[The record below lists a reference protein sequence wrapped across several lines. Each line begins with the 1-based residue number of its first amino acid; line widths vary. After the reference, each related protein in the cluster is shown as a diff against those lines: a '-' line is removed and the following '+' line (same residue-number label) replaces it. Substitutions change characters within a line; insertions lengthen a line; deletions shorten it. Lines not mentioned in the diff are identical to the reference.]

1 MANVL
6 NPEPESITLN
16 TTLEPTTLEPATE
29 LEQPPFESTSNPE
42 TAEVVEV
49 PALDADAPTEPVAKA
64 VPVEA
69 APAEEIAPEIVAQA
83 EPVVEAK
90 AEPVV
95 AAAAE
100 PVVEAKAEPVV
111 AAKAEPVVEAK
122 AEPVVEAKAEPVVAA
137 VAETAA
143 EIQAAPEAA
152 PPATA
157 AAPVARAK
165 APEHGLESMDDFSAA
180 LAAFEREQAAEAAA
194 VEAYGDKIVSG
205 TVIKQTEKHLV
216 VDVGLKSEGLVPL
229 EQVLD
234 HSGAVRF
241 NPGDVIDVV
250 IEREEPEGGYLVS
263 FERAQRLRIW
273 DTIEKAANDKTPM
286 TGTVISR
293 VKGGLTV
300 DIGLKAFLPGSQL
313 EIRPVRNLDGYLGQ
327 QIEVRVIKLNK
338 KRGNVVVS
346 RKEILEEEQNAK
358 RSTTLEH
365 LGEGAILTGTVKN
378 LTDYG
383 AFVDLGGIDGLLH
396 ITDMSWGRLTH
407 PRDLVNVGDEIQV
420 KVLKFDKDKQRV
432 SLGFKQLTP
441 DPWLDASERYPVGA
455 HVKGRVLSVTDY
467 GAFVELEQGI
477 EGLVHLSEMTWSK
490 RLKHPSKLVKPGD
503 EVETVVLSVNPA
515 DRRISLGMKQ
525 LLENPWENLTEK
537 YPTGAVVEGR
547 VRNLT
552 DFGAFIEIEDGID
565 GLVHVSNLSWTK
577 RVKHPSEI
585 VKKGE
590 KVKAVVLGVEPAEPA
605 SLAGHQAVAA
615 RRLGELLRLASGG
628 RRGPRQGAAD
638 GAIWSLRR
646 DRGGCRGSLPHLRGR
661 RRRRIEAG
669 DGPGARLQDHQD
681 QRRGEEGG
689 LEPARHRPGGQPHTG
704 RALQGGYSQA
714 SGLQLHH
721 HARRPDQLA
730 QGRALSRF
738 PFRHQCTTAALR
750 GGRCCLDFV
759 FHSFSLCPA
768 STLASAT
775 PGVSFQVKESSTMP
789 RNVDARIPYSAEF
802 QP

>member
-16 TTLEPTTLEPATE
+16 TELETPTLDIATE
-29 LEQPPFESTSNPE
+29 LQQPSYESTSNTE
-42 TAEVVEV
+42 TAEAVAAVE
-49 PALDADAPTEPVAKA
+49 PTALDADALTEPVA
-64 VPVEA
+64 EA
-69 APAEEIAPEIVAQA
+69 APAAESVA
-83 EPVVEAK
+83 ETPAK
-90 AEPVV
+90 AEP
-95 AAAAE
+95 E
-100 PVVEAKAEPVV
+100 TKAEP
-111 AAKAEPVVEAK
+111 AAGHEAE
-122 AEPVVEAKAEPVVAA
+122 
-137 VAETAA
+137 
-143 EIQAAPEAA
+143 
-152 PPATA
+152 ATQA
-157 AAPVARAK
+157 AAPV
-165 APEHGLESMDDFSAA
+165 PEAHGLESMDDFSAA

-194 VEAYGDKIVSG
+194 VEAYGDKVVSA
-205 TVIKQTEKHLV
+205 TVIKATDKHLI
-216 VDVGLKSEGLVPL
+216 VDVGLKSEGMVPL

-234 HSGAVRF
+234 HTGAVKF
-241 NPGDVIDVV
+241 NAGDVIDVV

-263 FERAQRLRIW
+263 FEKAQRFRVW
-273 DTIEKAANDKTPM
+273 DVIEKAANDKTPVM
-286 TGTVISR
+286 GTVVSR

-346 RKEILEEEQNAK
+346 RKEILEEEQTAK
-358 RSTTLEH
+358 RSGTLEQ
-365 LGEGAILTGTVKN
+365 LGEGAVLTGTVKN

-441 DPWLDASERYPVGA
+441 DPWLDATDRYPVGA

-490 RLKHPSKLVKPGD
+490 RLKHPSKLVKPAD

-525 LLENPWENLTEK
+525 LLDNPWENLTER
-537 YPTGAVVEGR
+537 YPAGTVVEGR

-577 RVKHPSEI
+577 RVKHPSEV

-590 KVKAVVLGVEPAEPA
+590 KVKAVVLGVEP
-605 SLAGHQAVAA
+605 QN
-615 RRLGELLRLASGG
+615 RRLSLGIKQLQPDVWESFFASHRVGDIVHGKVLRTA
-628 RRGPRQGAAD
+628 QFGAFVEIAE
-638 GAIWSLRR
+638 GVEGLCHIS
-646 DRGGCRGSLPHLRGR
+646 
-661 RRRRIEAG
+661 EAG
-669 DGPGARLQDHQD
+669 DEPGGPSKL
-681 QRRGEEGG
+681 ETG
-689 LEPARHRPGGQPHTG
+689 LEHDFKIIKINVEEKKVGLSLRAVGHEASRAEVQDYKAENRGHGGAHKAP
-704 RALQGGYSQA
+704 
-714 SGLQLHH
+714 
-721 HARRPDQLA
+721 
-730 QGRALSRF
+730 
-738 PFRHQCTTAALR
+738 
-750 GGRCCLDFV
+750 
-759 FHSFSLCPA
+759 
-768 STLASAT
+768 
-775 PGVSFQVKESSTMP
+775 VSSSTTTLGDLINWKSE
-789 RNVDARIPYSAEF
+789 R
-802 QP
+802 

>member
-6 NPEPESITLN
+6 NPETESTTLN
-16 TTLEPTTLEPATE
+16 TELESPTLEPATE
-29 LEQPPFESTSNPE
+29 QEQPLPESTSNTE
-42 TAEVVEV
+42 TAPTAVAVEV
-49 PALDADAPTEPVAKA
+49 PALDADAPTEPV
-64 VPVEA
+64 VEA
-69 APAEEIAPEIVAQA
+69 ETQAESAPEAAAVAPTEPQA
-83 EPVVEAK
+83 EAETQAESAPEPAAVAAEVPAQPEPAVK
-90 AEPVV
+90 AEPVAETAV
-95 AAAAE
+95 KAAPRGKARQ
-100 PVVEAKAEPVV
+100 AKAAPRPPVPV
-111 AAKAEPVVEAK
+111 AAKP
-122 AEPVVEAKAEPVVAA
+122 
-137 VAETAA
+137 VAET
-143 EIQAAPEAA
+143 PE
-152 PPATA
+152 PAKA
-157 AAPVARAK
+157 AAHS
-165 APEHGLESMDDFSAA
+165 EHGLESMDDFSAA
-180 LAAFEREQAAEAAA
+180 LEAFEREQAAEAAA

-205 TVIKQTEKHLV
+205 TVIKQTDKHLV
-216 VDVGLKSEGLVPL
+216 IDVGLKSEGLVPL

-234 HSGAVRF
+234 HTGAVKF
-241 NPGDVIDVV
+241 QPGDAIDVV
-250 IEREEPEGGYLVS
+250 IEREEPEGGYLAS
-263 FERAQRLRIW
+263 YERAQRLRVW
-273 DTIEKAANDKTPM
+273 DVIEKAAADKTPVM
-286 TGTVISR
+286 GTVVSR
-293 VKGGLTV
+293 VKGGVTV

-358 RSTTLEH
+358 RSSTLEH

-441 DPWLDASERYPVGA
+441 DPWLDATERYPVGE

-490 RLKHPSKLVKPGD
+490 RLKHPSKLVKPSD

-525 LLENPWENLTEK
+525 LLDNPWENLTER
-537 YPTGAVVEGR
+537 YPAGTIVEGR

-577 RVKHPSEI
+577 RVKHPSEV

-590 KVKAVVLGVEPAEPA
+590 KVKAVVLGVEP
-605 SLAGHQAVAA
+605 QN
-615 RRLGELLRLASGG
+615 RRLSLGIKQLQPDVWESFFATHRVGDQVHGKVLRTAQFGAFVEIAEGVEGLCHISEAGEDPGSKLETGQEHEFRIIKINVEEKKVGL
-628 RRGPRQGAAD
+628 
-638 GAIWSLRR
+638 SLRAV
-646 DRGGCRGSLPHLRGR
+646 GR
-661 RRRRIEAG
+661 EAS
-669 DGPGARLQDHQD
+669 
-681 QRRGEEGG
+681 
-689 LEPARHRPGGQPHTG
+689 
-704 RALQGGYSQA
+704 RA
-714 SGLQLHH
+714 
-721 HARRPDQLA
+721 
-730 QGRALSRF
+730 
-738 PFRHQCTTAALR
+738 
-750 GGRCCLDFV
+750 
-759 FHSFSLCPA
+759 
-768 STLASAT
+768 
-775 PGVSFQVKESSTMP
+775 QVESYKKESHKAPVSSSTTTLGDLINW
-789 RNVDARIPYSAEF
+789 RKSER
-802 QP
+802 

>member
-1 MANVL
+1 MMPNVL

-16 TTLEPTTLEPATE
+16 TELEMPTLEPATE
-29 LEQPPFESTSNPE
+29 LEQPPYESTSNTE

-49 PALDADAPTEPVAKA
+49 PALDADAPTGPVAGAAHEEA
-64 VPVEA
+64 VTAVEA
-69 APAEEIAPEIVAQA
+69 APAAEVATEIPAQS
-83 EPVVEAK
+83 EPV
-90 AEPVV
+90 
-95 AAAAE
+95 AAPAAE
-100 PVVEAKAEPVV
+100 D
-111 AAKAEPVVEAK
+111 
-122 AEPVVEAKAEPVVAA
+122 
-137 VAETAA
+137 
-143 EIQAAPEAA
+143 A
-152 PPATA
+152 PPAKATVA
-157 AAPVARAK
+157 EAPAHEA
-165 APEHGLESMDDFSAA
+165 HGLESMDDFSAA
-180 LAAFEREQAAEAAA
+180 LAAFERELAAEAAA

-234 HSGAVRF
+234 HAGAVKF
-241 NPGDVIDVV
+241 QPGDAIDVV
-250 IEREEPEGGYLVS
+250 IEREEREGGYLVS
-263 FERAQRLRIW
+263 FERAQRLRVW
-273 DTIEKAANDKTPM
+273 DAIEKAANDKTPVM
-286 TGTVISR
+286 GTVVSR

-300 DIGLKAFLPGSQL
+300 DIGLQAFLPGSQL

-346 RKEILEEEQNAK
+346 RKEILEEEQNSK

-365 LGEGAILTGTVKN
+365 LGEGAVLTGTVKN

-441 DPWLDASERYPVGA
+441 DPWLDATERYPVGA
-455 HVKGRVLSVTDY
+455 HVHGRVLSVTDY

-490 RLKHPSKLVKPGD
+490 RLKHPSKLVKPAD

-525 LLENPWENLTEK
+525 LLDNPWENLTER
-537 YPTGAVVEGR
+537 YPAGTVVEGR

-590 KVKAVVLGVEPAEPA
+590 KVKAVVLGVEP
-605 SLAGHQAVAA
+605 QN
-615 RRLGELLRLASGG
+615 RRLSLGIKQLQPDVWESFFAAHRVGDVVHGKVLRTA
-628 RRGPRQGAAD
+628 QFGAFVEIAE
-638 GAIWSLRR
+638 GVEGLCHIS
-646 DRGGCRGSLPHLRGR
+646 
-661 RRRRIEAG
+661 EAG
-669 DGPGARLQDHQD
+669 D
-681 QRRGEEGG
+681 EGG
-689 LEPARHRPGGQPHTG
+689 GASKLETG
-704 RALQGGYSQA
+704 LEHEFKIIKINVEEKKVGLSLRAVGHEA
-714 SGLQLHH
+714 S
-721 HARRPDQLA
+721 RA
-730 QGRALSRF
+730 Q
-738 PFRHQCTTAALR
+738 
-750 GGRCCLDFV
+750 V
-759 FHSFSLCPA
+759 ENYK
-768 STLASAT
+768 
-775 PGVSFQVKESSTMP
+775 KESHKQPVSSSTTTLGDLINWKSE
-789 RNVDARIPYSAEF
+789 R
-802 QP
+802 

>member
-1 MANVL
+1 MPNVL

-16 TTLEPTTLEPATE
+16 TELETPTLDPATE
-29 LEQPPFESTSNPE
+29 LDAPSSESTSNPE
-42 TAEVVEV
+42 TAEAQTAVESQ
-49 PALDADAPTEPVAKA
+49 ALDADAPTEPVAQA
-64 VPVEA
+64 VSTQQEHAELQEPVA
-69 APAEEIAPEIVAQA
+69 HVASAPAEHSAD
-83 EPVVEAK
+83 
-90 AEPVV
+90 
-95 AAAAE
+95 
-100 PVVEAKAEPVV
+100 
-111 AAKAEPVVEAK
+111 
-122 AEPVVEAKAEPVVAA
+122 
-137 VAETAA
+137 
-143 EIQAAPEAA
+143 
-152 PPATA
+152 
-157 AAPVARAK
+157 
-165 APEHGLESMDDFSAA
+165 SMDDFSAA
-180 LAAFEREQAAEAAA
+180 LEAFEREQAAEAAA
-194 VEAYGDKIVSG
+194 VEAYGDKVVSG
-205 TVIKQTEKHLV
+205 TVLKQTEKHLV
-216 VDVGLKSEGLVPL
+216 VDVGLKSEGLVPI

-234 HSGAVRF
+234 HTGAVKF
-241 NPGDVIDVV
+241 QPGEVIDVV

-263 FERAQRLRIW
+263 YEKAQRLRVW
-273 DTIEKAANDKTPM
+273 DTIEKHANDKTPIM
-286 TGTVISR
+286 GTVVSR

-455 HVKGRVLSVTDY
+455 HVHGRVLSVTDY

-503 EVETVVLSVNPA
+503 EVDTVVLSVNPA

-525 LLENPWENLTEK
+525 LMENPWENLTER
-537 YPTGAVVEGR
+537 YPAGTVVEGR

-577 RVKHPSEI
+577 RVKHPSEV

-590 KVKAVVLGVEPAEPA
+590 KVKAVVLGVEP
-605 SLAGHQAVAA
+605 QN
-615 RRLGELLRLASGG
+615 RRLSLGIKQLQPDVWESFFATHRVGDQVHGKVLRTAQFGAFVEIAEGVEGLCHISEASEVPGEPSKLEAGQEHEFKIIKINVEEKKVGL
-628 RRGPRQGAAD
+628 
-638 GAIWSLRR
+638 SLRAVS
-646 DRGGCRGSLPHLRGR
+646 GH
-661 RRRRIEAG
+661 EAS
-669 DGPGARLQDHQD
+669 R
-681 QRRGEEGG
+681 
-689 LEPARHRPGGQPHTG
+689 
-704 RALQGGYSQA
+704 SQVE
-714 SGLQLHH
+714 HY
-721 HARRPDQLA
+721 
-730 QGRALSRF
+730 
-738 PFRHQCTTAALR
+738 
-750 GGRCCLDFV
+750 
-759 FHSFSLCPA
+759 
-768 STLASAT
+768 
-775 PGVSFQVKESSTMP
+775 KES
-789 RNVDARIPYSAEF
+789 AHK
-802 QP
+802 QPVSSGTTTLGDLINWRKNER

>member
-16 TTLEPTTLEPATE
+16 STLEPTTLEPATE
-29 LEQPPFESTSNPE
+29 LEQPSSESTSNPE
-42 TAEVVEV
+42 IAEVVEV
-49 PALDADAPTEPVAKA
+49 PALDADAPTEPVAQA
-64 VPVEA
+64 VPQEA
-69 APAEEIAPEIVAQA
+69 APTEEAAPETQGQA
-83 EPVVEAK
+83 TSEMK
-90 AEPVV
+90 
-95 AAAAE
+95 
-100 PVVEAKAEPVV
+100 
-111 AAKAEPVVEAK
+111 
-122 AEPVVEAKAEPVVAA
+122 
-137 VAETAA
+137 
-143 EIQAAPEAA
+143 AAPEAA
-152 PPATA
+152 KTH
-157 AAPVARAK
+157 
-165 APEHGLESMDDFSAA
+165 EHGLESMDDFSEA

-234 HSGAVRF
+234 HTGAVRF
-241 NPGDVIDVV
+241 NPGDVIEVV
-250 IEREEPEGGYLVS
+250 IEREEPEGGYIVS
-263 FERAQRLRIW
+263 FERAQRLRVW
-273 DTIEKAANDKTPM
+273 DTIEKAANDKTPVM
-286 TGTVISR
+286 GTVISR

-327 QIEVRVIKLNK
+327 KIEVRVIKLNK

-365 LGEGAILTGTVKN
+365 LGEEAILTGTVKN

-441 DPWLDASERYPVGA
+441 DPWLDATERYPVGA

-490 RLKHPSKLVKPGD
+490 RLKHPSKLVKPSD

-525 LLENPWENLTEK
+525 LLDNPWENLTEK
-537 YPTGAVVEGR
+537 YPTGAIVEGR

-590 KVKAVVLGVEPAEPA
+590 KVKAVVLGVEP
-605 SLAGHQAVAA
+605 QN
-615 RRLGELLRLASGG
+615 RRLSLGIKQLQPDVWESFFASHRVGDVVHGKVLRTA
-628 RRGPRQGAAD
+628 QFGAFVEIAE
-638 GAIWSLRR
+638 GVEGLCHIS
-646 DRGGCRGSLPHLRGR
+646 
-661 RRRRIEAG
+661 EAG
-669 DGPGARLQDHQD
+669 DDGGSKL
-681 QRRGEEGG
+681 ETG
-689 LEPARHRPGGQPHTG
+689 LEHEFKIIKINVEEKKVGLSLRAVGQEAS
-704 RALQGGYSQA
+704 RSQVENYKA
-714 SGLQLHH
+714 DTHKH
-721 HARRPDQLA
+721 P
-730 QGRALSRF
+730 
-738 PFRHQCTTAALR
+738 
-750 GGRCCLDFV
+750 
-759 FHSFSLCPA
+759 
-768 STLASAT
+768 
-775 PGVSFQVKESSTMP
+775 VSSSTTTLGDLINW
-789 RNVDARIPYSAEF
+789 RKGER
-802 QP
+802 